1 MWLWWK
7 LQRPDSHGNV
17 KRKSRQS
24 AAFSFRYSERQA
36 DMVKN
41 TQASDLTLKN
51 ASNAALAS
59 LLNLTIL
66 PVIGFVGLLLV
77 LRKTQAGE
85 IDRYHAI
92 LGIKINVIAAI
103 ALFCVSATMIFV
115 GGFNSPW
122 TWVYVITYFTIV
134 HTLFIVVA
142 VWALVRSWSGDKLRS

>member
-1 MWLWWK
+1 MAK
-7 LQRPDSHGNV
+7 IS
-17 KRKSRQS
+17 
-24 AAFSFRYSERQA
+24 
-36 DMVKN
+36 
-41 TQASDLTLKN
+41 QASELTLKN

-66 PVIGFVGLLLV
+66 PVIGFVALLLV

-85 IDRYHAI
+85 IDHYHAI

-103 ALFCVSATMIFV
+103 ALFCVSAMMIFV